1 VDDQRLRGFE
11 KVPGIV
17 KKRSVEIVSR
27 QVITPGVVQACLPQ
41 KRGVENDHVI
51 GQLLIMMTL
60 VNQRSH
66 G

>member
-1 VDDQRLRGFE
+1 MDDQGLRGFE

-17 KKRSVEIVSR
+17 KKESVEIVSR

-41 KRGVENDHVI
+41 KMGVGKDHLI